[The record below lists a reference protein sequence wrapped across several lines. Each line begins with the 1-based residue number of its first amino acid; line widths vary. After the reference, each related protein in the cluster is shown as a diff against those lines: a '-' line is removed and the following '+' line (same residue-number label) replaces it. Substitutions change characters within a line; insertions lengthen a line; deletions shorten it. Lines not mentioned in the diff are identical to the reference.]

1 MSRAEQLLC
10 CAQVIDP
17 HTHQYLDRLKDEPL
31 FLALAQKVS
40 DHLARTGDTKA
51 LARVALRRIEHFYY
65 KTDAV
70 YGAMR
75 KLALQQKEAANA
87 VQVRA
92 RDLICKINI
101 MYNAMRKLALSR
113 GPDACAAAG
122 GERLA
127 RGGVLCMPCACDGC
141 AANCAD
147 ISASC
152 RELMRRHFT
161 GVIVSPPDVMFL
173 CFQEEADT
181 GDEIPDEDEEVVV
194 SKENVVVTVPADFTL
209 SESCQELMNQLAATI
224 YRWGSRSQTSTASA
238 AWGGNQASV
247 TRCISRACVS
257 VIGYVLSW
265 APAACSEG

>member
-1 MSRAEQLLC
+1 MSRAERLLC

-92 RDLICKINI
+92 RT
-101 MYNAMRKLALSR
+101 LALQ
-113 GPDACAAAG
+113 D
-122 GERLA
+122 
-127 RGGVLCMPCACDGC
+127 
-141 AANCAD
+141 
-147 ISASC
+147 
-152 RELMRRHFT
+152 
-161 GVIVSPPDVMFL
+161 
-173 CFQEEADT
+173 
-181 GDEIPDEDEEVVV
+181 
-194 SKENVVVTVPADFTL
+194 
-209 SESCQELMNQLAATI
+209 
-224 YRWGSRSQTSTASA
+224 
-238 AWGGNQASV
+238 
-247 TRCISRACVS
+247 
-257 VIGYVLSW
+257 
-265 APAACSEG
+265 